1 MSTGKQKIA
10 LVTGATRRIGAA
22 IARQLHERGFDLILH
37 YRSSTDC
44 AEQLAAKLNQRRA
57 GSAQIIMADFQKP
70 AEVAAMADRVRSMT
84 DRLDALV
91 NNASAFEPSPV
102 GRVDDDQWDKLMASN
117 LRAPFFLSQAMQPML
132 TAARGCIV
140 NLVDIHAERPLKNYA
155 VYCMA
160 KAGLLMMTKALARE
174 LAPAVRVNGVAPG
187 SILWPEQDL
196 DETAKQS
203 ILDRTALKRRG
214 EPEDV
219 AAAVAFLV
227 LDAPYVTGE
236 ILTVDGGRSLN
247 M

>member
-1 MSTGKQKIA
+1 MSTGKSKIA

-44 AEQLAAKLNQRRA
+44 AEQLAAELNQCRA
-57 GSAQIIMADFQKP
+57 GSAQIIMADFEKP

-102 GRVDDDQWDKLMASN
+102 GSVDDDQWDKLMASN

-132 TAARGCIV
+132 TTARGCIV
-140 NLVDIHAERPLKNYA
+140 NLVDIHAERPLKDYT

-160 KAGLLMMTKALARE
+160 KAGLLMMTRALARE
-174 LAPAVRVNGVAPG
+174 LGPDVRVNCVAPG